1 MSCTVETTINGNS
14 IKIPIS
20 EGSTE
25 DIISISSIQKIT
37 EQLKYI
43 VPDTDIIES
52 LYQSKDGLNILEADE
67 SFKNDLLTNEILADV
82 KASAKDSFK
91 KLFDNLIIYKSG
103 VDNDIRSL
111 KIYNKRILII
121 GNNIPEKSKFKILDA
136 IINLSVDVELPE
148 NKIRRAKEFF
158 NSKIIEGYTDYL
170 FDQEASQNIY
180 LKDFASSQ
188 VVKYEQGVTNR
199 NIFYYN
205 ITTNERA
212 VEGDIITKKDD
223 SGNNQDYLYLG
234 LSGESDNYHV
244 LLKINNNDIDKSQV
258 HIEKNISGLQVY
270 KQKLPHNYNL
280 PNENDLYN
288 LTLNQIPFE
297 KNSEISLN
305 KGDVISFSS
314 NGTTKNSI
322 IVDVLLTDL
331 DEEYLVYNDI
341 DLFQYVSRGN
351 IKPISKN
358 SKINIIQNKF
368 VESEYPSIINIENNN
383 KSNDYLKL
391 LKVNDVIEKII
402 PDDENIKEISKYK
415 VIQISPNN
423 TVTIVKFGTDI
434 REKITLQDIK
444 TIYLNGRKTIDND
457 LNILKSPLT
466 FYTSFETSNERAK
479 KYAALNG
486 YLIGDGEK
494 TEKDAFYTN
503 DGLTK
508 YVYDLGNYQ
517 KLNIP
522 TEFIKSKLIS
532 GDIISKEDGEYK
544 QFYKI
549 ISTTDNKGEIHINVA
564 QLIDSNYKIFELT
577 EDFFND
583 SIQVYS
589 KNIERVKEFKKSQ
602 ELKQLSDMSLDRKVV
617 SMLEDNFGI
626 PVEIIEDINKAF
638 AYTDGER
645 IFINIAKRKENDNT
659 YVIKHAVHEFIHL
672 MLGNMRTKNPED
684 YRILIESY
692 KRVKNLEGDIIDIEE
707 TIVQN
712 LSNILGEF
720 EKIGVDSIDLD
731 QEILQKINQ
740 GFASLFNIQIP
751 DSLKSE
757 WLAESAQSII
767 NKYKRDFTF
776 ETTQDFQLSTI
787 KKENQ
792 FLREIGKIKK
802 EC

>member
-1 MSCTVETTINGNS
+1 MGCIVETTINGNS

-20 EGSTE
+20 EGSIE

-67 SFKNDLLTNEILADV
+67 SFKNDLLSNEILADV
-82 KASAKDSFK
+82 NTSAKDSFNE
-91 KLFDNLIIYKSG
+91 LFSNLIIYKSG
-103 VDNDIRSL
+103 IDNDVRSL

-121 GNNIPEKSKFKILDA
+121 GDNIPEKSKFKILDA
-136 IINLSVDVELPE
+136 IMNLSVDVELPE

-170 FDQEASQNIY
+170 FNQEASQNVY
-180 LKDFASSQ
+180 LKDFANSQ
-188 VVKYEQGVTNR
+188 VVKYEQGVRNR

-205 ITTNERA
+205 IMSDERA
-212 VEGDIITKKDD
+212 VAGDIITKKDD
-223 SGNNQDYLYLG
+223 SGDNQDYLYLG

-244 LLKINNNDIDKSQV
+244 LLKINNNDVDKSQV
-258 HIEKNISGLQVY
+258 YIEKNISELQVY
-270 KQKLPHNYNL
+270 KQKLPYNYNL

-305 KGDVISFSS
+305 KGDIVSFSS
-314 NGTTKNSI
+314 NGTIKNSI
-322 IVDVLLTDL
+322 IVDVLLTDS
-331 DEEYLVYNDI
+331 DEEYLVYDDI
-341 DLFQYVSRGN
+341 DLFQYVSKGDV
-351 IKPISKN
+351 KPISKN
-358 SKINIIQNKF
+358 SKVNVIQNKF
-368 VESEYPSIINIENNN
+368 VESDYPSIINIENNN
-383 KSNDYLKL
+383 KSSDYLKL
-391 LKVNDVIEKII
+391 LKVNDVIEKIT
-402 PDDENIKEISKYK
+402 PDNENIKEISKYR

-434 REKITLQDIK
+434 REKITLSDIK
-444 TIYLNGRKTIDND
+444 TIYLNNRKTIDND
-457 LNILKSPLT
+457 LNILKSPLK

-494 TEKDAFYTN
+494 TKKDTFYIN

-522 TEFIKSKLIS
+522 TEFIKSELIS

-544 QFYKI
+544 QFYKV
-549 ISTTDNKGEIHINVA
+549 ISTTDNKGETHINVA
-564 QLIDSNYKIFELT
+564 QLTDSTYKIFELN
-577 EDFFND
+577 EDFFTD
-583 SIQVYS
+583 SVQVYS
-589 KNIERVKEFKKSQ
+589 KNLERIKEFRKSQ
-602 ELKQLSDMSLDRKVV
+602 GLEKLSDTSLDRKVV
-617 SMLEDNFGI
+617 GMLEQNFGI
-626 PVEIIEDINKAF
+626 PVEIIENINEAF

-645 IFINIAKRKENDNT
+645 IFINIAKRSENDNT

-672 MLGNMRTKNPED
+672 MLGNMRVKNPED

-692 KRVKNLEGDIIDIEE
+692 KRIKNLNGDIIDIEE
-707 TIVQN
+707 TVVKN
-712 LSNILGEF
+712 LTDSLGEF

-751 DSLKSE
+751 DDLKSE